1 MFPLIFA
8 AKWGM
13 MLPELQHGMK
23 MMPDSMMEDEY
34 DAPPPTPWRR
44 RLGGGGLVLA
54 ALLLLACLLSYHPQE
69 VSWSF
74 LNPAGH
80 EQAAGIPCSN
90 WLGVLGMY
98 LAGLLYK
105 LLGAGAV
112 YGALLLLVPG
122 VGMLLHPEAARRNQ
136 VVAMLVMLLVACAL
150 LAVQPWL
157 LLRWAAELSLASA
170 GGALGY
176 WVGVCVVEA
185 ILGAVWALCGLL
197 LAHAVGMI
205 YFARLTP
212 AEIYRVEKR
221 DVVDLWS
228 RWMERRR
235 RAREGGDAADYD
247 WQKSFPDEAG
257 AGRPPAE
264 EEPELMLYGEP
275 DLQPA
280 GRVAAP
286 QQESPMSWR
295 DDYTRRETPRPSD
308 ERVERPREA
317 PAAPPRYAAPV
328 RPAPVAPRPQP
339 QPRPVPA
346 PAPEPE
352 PAEPQPARRPE
363 PPHEPR
369 RQARRGTADN
379 LLDLLQPVEDEIE
392 RRNTY
397 GVDEDAPYIPINAHT
412 AQAISRHFGTPE
424 PAAPRPQ
431 PVVPR
436 PQPQPRPVP
445 APAPEPEPAE
455 PQPVRRPEPA
465 LFVEDEGDYPLPPY
479 ELLNYE
485 PPSQALREAA
495 EEEMLQTQATIA
507 DTLESFRI
515 SVQPG
520 EITRGP
526 SITRYEFA
534 MLRGQSVKTVA
545 NKKNDLMAATRS
557 ASVNILAPIPGKS
570 TVGIELQNSVM
581 EPVYLR
587 ELLQSEEFHNPK
599 MRLPV
604 ALGKNVYGKPVIG
617 DLAAMPHV
625 LVAGTTGSGKSVC
638 INSMLI
644 SLLYKFRPD
653 QLKLVLVDPK
663 QVEMQPYKKLPH
675 LAVPV
680 VTDPARVIGALRWA
694 VNEMEHRYKLFS
706 KMGVRNLEDFNK
718 LPPGAQPVA
727 DDEDE
732 LPAGAY
738 PEDDMSDADAIVRAV
753 EGSQGIERIAEE
765 EDEQGE
771 LDFHANEAIPSFL
784 PYIVIVVDELADLML
799 QVKEDLENYIG
810 RLTQKARAAGIH
822 MVVATQTPRS
832 QVVTG
837 TIKTNLPCRIALKVS
852 SQLDS
857 RVILDE
863 GGAENLL
870 GKGDLLFLPPGG
882 PSKMTRAQGAF
893 VSDEEIASII
903 KFCASHAKQC
913 FVQSATEAL
922 SDDSSSQASGGGR
935 GARGGYG
942 SGAAGDMSGMDEELY
957 TRCVNLVITE
967 RKAST
972 TLLQRRFRIGYAK
985 AAEIMELMEKRGVVA
1000 PSTGS
1005 SRPREVL
1012 IEAMED

>member
-122 VGMLLHPEAARRNQ
+122 VGMLLHPEVARRNQ

-176 WVGVCVVEA
+176 WVGVCVVES

-275 DLQPA
+275 DLQAA

-328 RPAPVAPRPQP
+328 RPAPVA
-339 QPRPVPA
+339 
-346 PAPEPE
+346 
-352 PAEPQPARRPE
+352 
-363 PPHEPR
+363 
-369 RQARRGTADN
+369 
-379 LLDLLQPVEDEIE
+379 
-392 RRNTY
+392 
-397 GVDEDAPYIPINAHT
+397 
-412 AQAISRHFGTPE
+412 
-424 PAAPRPQ
+424 
-431 PVVPR
+431 PR

>member
-1 MFPLIFA
+1 MT
-8 AKWGM
+8 
-13 MLPELQHGMK
+13 
-23 MMPDSMMEDEY
+23 DSMVGSPY
-34 DAPPPTPWRR
+34 GTPPRTWPTRVA
-44 RLGGGGLVLA
+44 GAGVVLA
-54 ALLLLACLLSYHPQE
+54 GCALLASLLTYHVEQ
-69 VSWSF
+69 VGWGF
-74 LNPAGH
+74 LNAAGH
-80 EQAAGIPCSN
+80 DKAAQFPCTN
-90 WLGVLGMY
+90 LLGLCGMY
-98 LAGLLYK
+98 LAGLLYC
-105 LLGAGAV
+105 LLGVVAV
-112 YGALLLLVPG
+112 YGAMLIIVPG
-122 VGMLLHPEAARRNQ
+122 CGMMLWPTQRRTGQ
-136 VVAMLVMLLVACAL
+136 WLALLVMLITACAVM
-150 LAVQPWL
+150 AVQPWFFI
-157 LLRWAAELSLASA
+157 RWAKEMQVASP

-176 WVGVCVVEA
+176 LDGTRVAEA
-185 ILGAVWALCGLL
+185 LLGKTWALSLL
-197 LAHAVGMI
+197 LLVHAGALI

-212 AEIYRVEKR
+212 AGIYRTEKE
-221 DVVDLWS
+221 DVLTLWRRWRES
-228 RWMERRR
+228 RRL
-235 RAREGGDAADYD
+235 AREEKEAAAMA
-247 WQKSFPDEAG
+247 WQKPMTPDAG
-257 AGRPPAE
+257 DDYFTTRPMRPDPAARQRTLHLPDPPDPVEPPAYPTPAPKLPP
-264 EEPELMLYGEP
+264 EPAPTNRPEDTPYTPPEP
-275 DLQPA
+275 PA
-280 GRVAAP
+280 RATHAP
-286 QQESPMSWR
+286 
-295 DDYTRRETPRPSD
+295 
-308 ERVERPREA
+308 RVERPHHTRLGK
-317 PAAPPRYAAPV
+317 P
-328 RPAPVAPRPQP
+328 
-339 QPRPVPA
+339 
-346 PAPEPE
+346 
-352 PAEPQPARRPE
+352 
-363 PPHEPR
+363 
-369 RQARRGTADN
+369 DN
-379 LLDLLQPVEDEIE
+379 LLDLMQQVEDEIE
-392 RRNTY
+392 RRSTSTDTDD
-397 GVDEDAPYIPINAHT
+397 DEPFMRINPLTESAMQRHMGLSPAPSSPKIREPQP
-412 AQAISRHFGTPE
+412 AQPA
-424 PAAPRPQ
+424 PAAHPMAR
-431 PVVPR
+431 
-436 PQPQPRPVP
+436 P
-445 APAPEPEPAE
+445 APAPEP
-455 PQPVRRPEPA
+455 RRPAPA
-465 LFVEDEGDYPLPPY
+465 APAMPARAMAVDDESDYPMPPY
-479 ELLNYE
+479 ELLRYE
-485 PPSQALREAA
+485 PPSNDLREAA
-495 EEEMLQTQATIA
+495 QEEMQETQAIIA

-534 MLRGQSVKTVA
+534 VLRGQSVKSVV
-545 NKKNDLMAATRS
+545 NKKNDLMAATSS

-587 ELLQSEEFHNPK
+587 ELLQSDEFHNPK

-653 QLKLVLVDPK
+653 ELKLILVDPK

-718 LPPGAQPVA
+718 LPPDAQPVQDD
-727 DDEDE
+727 DDE
-732 LPAGAY
+732 PAPDY
-738 PEDDMSDADAIVRAV
+738 PEVDMRDADAIVRDI
-753 EGSQGIERIAEE
+753 EDSQGIEDIPE

-771 LDFHANEAIPSFL
+771 LDFDDDNTIPSKL

-857 RVILDE
+857 RVILDD

-893 VSDEEIASII
+893 VTDEEIASII
-903 KFCASHAKQC
+903 KFCAAHAKQN
-913 FVQSATEAL
+913 FVQSATAAL
-922 SDDSSSQASGGGR
+922 NDNAAQPAPGSRGTGR
-935 GARGGYG
+935 GADRE
-942 SGAAGDMSGMDEELY
+942 APGMDEELY
-957 TRCVNLVITE
+957 TRCVNLVVTE

-972 TLLQRRFRIGYAK
+972 TLLQRRFRIGYGK

-1012 IEAMED
+1012 IEEAP